1 VQDDWE
7 EQFELFG
14 CILGFALL
22 YKETVP
28 VHFGHNF
35 LRSVFGLKTD
45 AQDLLP
51 LLETLDRTLHTKV
64 KYILDGSYTT
74 LGHNLHDA
82 LDECDLPKVFAVNET
97 NVPELVASTPLIEN
111 GENVHVTEQNKEDF
125 VLALLDHMLISGL
138 ARQVECFRRGLL
150 RVIPEEVISRIAE
163 LMSLKEI
170 ELMVCGADEIDVDD
184 WEKYTQYENGYTKDS
199 QAVMWF
205 WASVRSMSHPLRAA
219 LLSFATGSSQ
229 VPSGGFRFLQPGLF
243 TIQRVAVTD
252 RCPEAHTCA
261 NTIDLPEYSSAEEL
275 ANRLHFALAE
285 TGDVFGR
292 R

>member
-1 VQDDWE
+1 M
-7 EQFELFG
+7 
-14 CILGFALL
+14 
-22 YKETVP
+22 
-28 VHFGHNF
+28 
-35 LRSVFGLKTD
+35 
-45 AQDLLP
+45 
-51 LLETLDRTLHTKV
+51 
-64 KYILDGSYTT
+64 
-74 LGHNLHDA
+74 
-82 LDECDLPKVFAVNET
+82 
-97 NVPELVASTPLIEN
+97 EN
-111 GENVHVTEQNKEDF
+111 GENIPVTEQNKEDF

-184 WEKYTQYENGYTKDS
+184 WEKYTQYENGYSKDS
-199 QAVMWF
+199 QPVVWF
-205 WASVRSMSHPLRAA
+205 WAAVQSMPHPLRAA

-229 VPSGGFRFLQPGLF
+229 VPSGGFRFLQPDLF

-261 NTIDLPEYSSAEEL
+261 NTIDLPEYTSAEEL
-275 ANRLHFALAE
+275 TSRLHFALAE
-285 TGDVFGR
+285 TGDAFGR